1 MKNIIDIRTKEKYLK
16 SHIEGAVNISY
27 MDLLLNHK
35 KYLDKDKTYY
45 IYCDSGIRSKRLVN
59 ELNSLGY
66 HTIDIEGGYNNY
78 LRRK

>member
-1 MKNIIDIRTKEKYLK
+1 MKNIIDIRTKEKYLI
-16 SHIEGAVNISY
+16 SHIEDAVNISY

-35 KYLDKDKTYY
+35 KYLVKNKTYY

-78 LRRK
+78 LRRN